1 MNERVCLVCDQELR
15 GRMDKKFCD
24 DACRNFHHNSKNR
37 VEQKKAKQ
45 IHSKLRRNRRILEE
59 ISVLGSVTK
68 SDLLDRGF
76 DFNHITRFEA
86 GKNGKN
92 RFFCYDQGY
101 VVRDDGTIEFVSE
114 E

>member
-1 MNERVCLVCDQELR
+1 MNERECLVCDQLLR

-24 DACRNFHHNSKNR
+24 DACRNHYHNAKNR
-37 VEQKKAKQ
+37 VELKKAKRV
-45 IHSKLRRNRRILEE
+45 HSKLKRNWRILAELAP
-59 ISVLGSVTK
+59 LGSVTK
-68 SDLLDRGF
+68 SELLKRGF

-92 RFFCYDQGY
+92 HFFCYDQGY
-101 VVRDDGTIEFVSE
+101 VVRNDGTIEFVSE